1 MPHVKQ
7 LAVLAFMDNGEC
19 HQAVLTADQHAKL
32 KVFLFHLTEG
42 ELKAF
47 ESKLPVTLK
56 DFQSKESKG

>member
-19 HQAVLTADQHAKL
+19 HQAVLTPDQHAKL

-47 ESKLPVTLK
+47 EKKLPVSLK
-56 DFQSKESKG
+56 ENTVTNLSE